1 MATELVI
8 ESGLPI
14 PPRRQGYVAVMH
26 KMEIGDSVLLPVD
39 SDSATRLAYQA
50 LGSGNYTT
58 RKGMG
63 GTRVWRKG

>member
-26 KMEIGDSVLLPVD
+26 KMEIGDSVFLPVCVET
-39 SDSATRLAYQA
+39 ANKVAHRI
-50 LGSGNYTT
+50 LGKGNYTT

-63 GTRVWRKG
+63 GVRVWRIR